1 MRAVLFF
8 IIKWIAMEV
17 SRTTLAASGRPI
29 RRKKRG
35 FAVCRLLICVTTA
48 SGLFA
53 LNVILSFSKLPTFI
67 MWKGY
72 PFVNEG

>member
-1 MRAVLFF
+1 MLNYKMDSHGG
-8 IIKWIAMEV
+8 I
-17 SRTTLAASGRPI
+17 THHSGGERQ
-29 RRKKRG
+29 
-35 FAVCRLLICVTTA
+35 AYSTQETWLCRLLICVTTDTFA

>member
-1 MRAVLFF
+1 
-8 IIKWIAMEV
+8 MEV

-35 FAVCRLLICVTTA
+35 FAVCRLLICVTTDTFA

-53 LNVILSFSKLPTFI
+53 LNVILSFSKVPTFI